1 MASSAQNGAARQ
13 TPIAIIGMGCLFP
26 RAHGLKAY
34 WRLIRGSEDGVTE
47 VPATHWSLED
57 YFDPDPG
64 RADLTYCR
72 RGAFLSPT
80 DFDPTEFGIPPTV
93 LEATATAQ
101 LLGLVGGL

>member
-1 MASSAQNGAARQ
+1 
-13 TPIAIIGMGCLFP
+13 MGCLFP

-57 YFDPDPG
+57 YFDPHPG

-80 DFDPTEFGIPPTV
+80 DFDPTEFGIPPTI
-93 LEATATAQ
+93 LEATDTAQ
-101 LLGLVGGL
+101 LLGLVVAKAALDDAGVWCRPRL